1 MNIVI
6 VGGGTAGW
14 IAAYFIAKDKP
25 GKHNITVIESSKL
38 GIIGAG
44 EGSTGTMIELL
55 NGSYFDFKI
64 DVEQFLKET
73 DGTKK
78 TGIYHKNWNGKD
90 YGYFAPIDS
99 SPSWYQYQDHVF
111 KYVLAKYGREKMH
124 LASYIGLEFENQK
137 FNNTYACHFDGHKV
151 GQFFKKICV
160 EDNVQT
166 IDSVV
171 KNVNTSENGD
181 IVSIDLDNGK
191 RVAGD
196 FFIDCT
202 GFSRLL
208 MKELNVPWKSYAE
221 FLPVN
226 TAMPF
231 ILDYEDGEVPLPM
244 TSATALSAGW
254 MWDIPLKTRR
264 GCGYVFDRNYIS
276 KEDAQKEVETYLGKK
291 IKPIKWIEFE
301 SGRSDVFWKNNVL
314 TLGLASAFVEPLE
327 ATSIHSTII
336 QLLLFSKEFLLD
348 TKKLTV
354 TECNKDS
361 YNTKITRLYDSLME
375 FISFHYQGGRND
387 SEFWR
392 SFQEKN
398 KVSPTAKHYL
408 EKCKNKIPGFLEING
423 IIGSPSAS
431 LWNWIAGGLELISPE
446 QAAKELTETNYWQR
460 AELDFANLTGV
471 EASGKSYIKYTN

>member
-1 MNIVI
+1 MKIVI

-14 IAAYFIAKDKP
+14 IAAYFISKSQPK
-25 GKHNITVIESSKL
+25 KHNITVIESSKL

-55 NGSYFDFKI
+55 NGSYFDYTVDI
-64 DVEQFLKET
+64 DKFLQET

-78 TGIYHKNWNGKD
+78 MGIYHKNWNGRG

-99 SPSWYQYQDHVF
+99 SPSWYQYQDYIF
-111 KYVLAKYGREKMH
+111 KYVLSKYGREKMH
-124 LASYIGLEFENQK
+124 LSSLIGLEFENQSYDK
-137 FNNTYACHFDGHKV
+137 TYACHFDGHKV
-151 GQFFKKICV
+151 GQFFKRICL
-160 EDNVQT
+160 EDGV
-166 IDSVV
+166 SVV
-171 KNVNTSENGD
+171 DDIINNINLDENKNIIAIGLENHQ
-181 IVSIDLDNGK
+181 V
-191 RVAGD
+191 VTGD

-208 MKELNVPWKSYAE
+208 MKELKVNWKSYAE
-221 FLPVN
+221 YLPVN

-231 ILDYEDGEVPLPM
+231 ILDYKDGEIPLPM

-264 GCGYVFDRNYIS
+264 GCGYVFDKKFITR
-276 KEDAQKEVETYLGKK
+276 EAAQEEIETYLGRK

-301 SGRSDVFWKNNVL
+301 SGRSEVFWKNNVL

-336 QLLLFSKEFLLD
+336 QLLLFTKEYLSETNNITSTLYNI
-348 TKKLTV
+348 
-354 TECNKDS
+354 ES
-361 YNTKITRLYDSLME
+361 YNIKITRLYDSIME

-387 SEFWR
+387 TPFWR
-392 SFQEKN
+392 SIQEEK
-398 KVSPTAKHYL
+398 KISPIAKIYL

-431 LWNWIAGGLELISPE
+431 LWNWIAGGLELISAK
-446 QAAKELTETNYWQR
+446 QAEKELNETNYWNR
-460 AELDFANLTGV
+460 AEAEFLNL
-471 EASGKSYIKYTN
+471 ASPRKNYIKYTS